1 MATQLEQQLM
11 HPVCEEMSEFS
22 QTKVTVVGVGQVGM
36 ACAFSILTQHV
47 ASELALVDVVADK
60 LHGEVKD
67 LQHGLAFTKGMIVK
81 GDTDYKVSAGSRLCI
96 VTAGVRQREGESR
109 LNLVQ
114 RNVAIFKGIIPNLV
128 KYSPN
133 TIIMVVSNPVDI
145 LTYVAWRLS
154 GLPKNRVFGSGTNL
168 DTARFRFLIGEK
180 LQIAPSSVHGYI
192 IGEHGDTSVPVW
204 SGTSIAG
211 VSLVGLIPQIG
222 TDRDMDEWKDLH
234 KDVVESPKQ
243 GEAKETKGIGLEGES
258 LGSLADWKTL
268 HKRVVDSAYEI
279 IRLKGYTSWAIGLSV
294 STLAQSVLRNQ
305 NAVFALTTLAQ
316 GYHGIEKDVFLSL
329 PCVLGEHGVRHV
341 IKQQLNPQEVQQLRN
356 SAETLADVIKEL
368 QLPAPTLE

>member
-1 MATQLEQQLM
+1 MATILEQDLM
-11 HPVCEEMSEFS
+11 HPVAEETSEHS

-47 ASELALVDVVADK
+47 ASEIALVDVLADK
-60 LHGEVKD
+60 LAGEVKD
-67 LQHGLAFTKGMIVK
+67 LQHGLAFTRGISVK
-81 GDTDYKVSAGSRLCI
+81 GDTDYKVSAGSKLCI
-96 VTAGVRQREGESR
+96 VTAGARQREGESR

-133 TIIMVVSNPVDI
+133 AILMIVANPVDI
-145 LTYVAWRLS
+145 LTYVAWKLS

-211 VSLVGLIPQIG
+211 VNLISVNPAIG
-222 TDRDMDEWKDLH
+222 SEVDPDKWKDLH
-234 KDVVESPKQ
+234 KDVVES
-243 GEAKETKGIGLEGES
+243 
-258 LGSLADWKTL
+258 
-268 HKRVVDSAYEI
+268 AYEVI
-279 IRLKGYTSWAIGLSV
+279 QLKGYTSWAIGLSV

-305 NAVFALTTLAQ
+305 NSVFALSTLAQ
-316 GYHGIEKDVFLSL
+316 GYHGIDREVFLSL
-329 PCVLGEHGVRHV
+329 PAVLGQHGVRHV
-341 IKQQLNPQEVQQLRN
+341 IKQRLNEEEVAQLQR
-356 SAETLADVIKEL
+356 SAETLWAVQREL
-368 QLPAPTLE
+368 DLSTTTH

>member
-1 MATQLEQQLM
+1 MATILEQDLM
-11 HPVCEEMSEFS
+11 HPVAEETSEHS

-47 ASELALVDVVADK
+47 ASEIALVDVLADK
-60 LHGEVKD
+60 LAGEVKD
-67 LQHGLAFTKGMIVK
+67 LQHGLAFTRGISVK
-81 GDTDYKVSAGSRLCI
+81 GDTDYKVSAGSKLCI
-96 VTAGVRQREGESR
+96 VTAGARQREGESR

-133 TIIMVVSNPVDI
+133 AILMIVANPVDI
-145 LTYVAWRLS
+145 LTYVAWKLS

-211 VSLVGLIPQIG
+211 VNLISVNPAIG
-222 TDRDMDEWKDLH
+222 SEVDPDKWKDLH
-234 KDVVESPKQ
+234 KDVVERL
-243 GEAKETKGIGLEGES
+243 GAEVES
-258 LGSLADWKTL
+258 AGSLSEWKKL
-268 HKRVVDSAYEI
+268 HKKVVDSAYEVI
-279 IRLKGYTSWAIGLSV
+279 QLKGYTSWAIGLSV

-305 NAVFALTTLAQ
+305 NSVFALSTLAQ
-316 GYHGIEKDVFLSL
+316 GYHGIDREVFLSL
-329 PCVLGEHGVRHV
+329 PAVLGQHGVRHV
-341 IKQQLNPQEVQQLRN
+341 IKQRLNEEEVAQLQR
-356 SAETLADVIKEL
+356 SAETLWAVQREL
-368 QLPAPTLE
+368 DLSTTTH